1 MPKMNNFLHEKHRG
15 GPTMSTP
22 LLNVIRVLGVLG
34 VLGVLN
40 VLNIPKDALSVCWA
54 LLF

>member
-1 MPKMNNFLHEKHRG
+1 
-15 GPTMSTP
+15 MSTT
-22 LLNVIRVLGVLG
+22 LLNMIRVLG